1 MCLEARVDKN
11 QFVLFHACIHALKVK
26 KQRRGHEKQKC
37 GRVLHACMH
46 ALKLVDVHG
55 NAFSD
60 VCGDDFNK
68 FYKKHELKGTYNKQI
83 SAQ

>member
-11 QFVLFHACIHALKVK
+11 QFVLFHAVIHALKDV
-26 KQRRGHEKQKC
+26 E
-37 GRVLHACMH
+37 
-46 ALKLVDVHG
+46 VHG